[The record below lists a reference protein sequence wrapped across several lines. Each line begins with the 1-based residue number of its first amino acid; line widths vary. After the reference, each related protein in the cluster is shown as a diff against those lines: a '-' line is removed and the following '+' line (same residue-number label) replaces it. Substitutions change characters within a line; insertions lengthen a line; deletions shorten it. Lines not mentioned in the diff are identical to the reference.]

1 MIKDNTNKPVSRK
14 VQLSYV
20 LPPESLKLIPE
31 IGNKLQ
37 DKFPHFYDESPNMV
51 WAFCKYIWETH
62 LDLPHIELEEL
73 EEFVN

>member
-1 MIKDNTNKPVSRK
+1 MIKDNVIKPVSRK

-37 DKFPHFYDESPNMV
+37 DKFHFYDES
-51 WAFCKYIWETH
+51 KYGMYV
-62 LDLPHIELEEL
+62 L
-73 EEFVN
+73 